1 VVSYGGTVIEMLSV
15 PTGHNGSNGK
25 MGREGLSDCRLMD
38 HKNGS
43 DLVLTYKDKDGDWM
57 LVGDVPW
64 RCVIFNDPKFISVFT
79 RSTNKVHGAML
90 YF

>member
-1 VVSYGGTVIEMLSV
+1 MVSYGGTVIEMLSV

-57 LVGDVPW
+57 LVWHHQERRYNGMHNENVYF
-64 RCVIFNDPKFISVFT
+64 VGHFI
-79 RSTNKVHGAML
+79 
-90 YF
+90 